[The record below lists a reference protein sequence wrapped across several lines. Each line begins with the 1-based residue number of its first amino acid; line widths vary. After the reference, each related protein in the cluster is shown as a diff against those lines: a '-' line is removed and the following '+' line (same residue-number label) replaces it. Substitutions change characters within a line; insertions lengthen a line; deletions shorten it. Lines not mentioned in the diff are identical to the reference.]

1 MFVGLVFIGGGF
13 LLDMLSLFWL
23 AMLIS
28 PLLMAVSLSLIGL
41 VFLLTNVGS
50 IRGEVIVTA
59 GSTRLK
65 CRMKPKAL
73 DDMVIFLQR
82 FYELRLGVPNTSRFQ
97 KKYTTF
103 KKPVD
108 RDKVPFGR
116 KRSPLFKVHDTTWSP
131 FTNRLRQDGCPRVSE
146 LVIDPCPRTTP
157 FGLEPHVTVADGQH
171 RYFIGVFIG
180 NDVANLTIETRKP
193 SPVTAWG

>member
-1 MFVGLVFIGGGF
+1 MINAQRYLSNTAALRRVGINLLPGEELDAAVELDTGVTDELEPSHEELLLTTRRLIRYSTGGHYVDTLSIVLEDVHSVEVKRRERDRRWVFVGLVFIGGGF
-13 LLDMLSLFWL
+13 LLVMLSLFWL

-41 VFLLTNVGS
+41 VFLLTYVGS

-82 FYELRLGVPNTSRFQ
+82 FYELRLVVPNTSRFQ
-97 KKYTTF
+97 KA
-103 KKPVD
+103 
-108 RDKVPFGR
+108 
-116 KRSPLFKVHDTTWSP
+116 H
-131 FTNRLRQDGCPRVSE
+131 
-146 LVIDPCPRTTP
+146 
-157 FGLEPHVTVADGQH
+157 
-171 RYFIGVFIG
+171 
-180 NDVANLTIETRKP
+180 NL
-193 SPVTAWG
+193 